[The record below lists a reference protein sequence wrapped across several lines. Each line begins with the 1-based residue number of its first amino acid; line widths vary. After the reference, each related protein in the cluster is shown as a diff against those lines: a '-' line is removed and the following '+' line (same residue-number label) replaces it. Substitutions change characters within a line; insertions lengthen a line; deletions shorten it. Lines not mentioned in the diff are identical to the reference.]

1 MSRTPHARPKTPDG
15 GFLLELVSLF
25 VRTDAARLVELIS
38 VLALECLACFIAV
51 SVCYRVVVVCVRD
64 MCLRG
69 CDRGVEI
76 INQQP
81 AVLGVLVLKTE
92 KLGKHELNC
101 DTRGCVTWQREQLL
115 LIEAICGNM
124 ISRMVVLNIAVVFH
138 RPFLNASRNV

>member
-1 MSRTPHARPKTPDG
+1 MFG
-15 GFLLELVSLF
+15 VFYCGF
-25 VRTDAARLVELIS
+25 S
-38 VLALECLACFIAV
+38 VL
-51 SVCYRVVVVCVRD
+51 SGGGGVCAGVPH

-115 LIEAICGNM
+115 LIEPICGNM
-124 ISRMVVLNIAVVFH
+124 ISGMVVLNIAVVFH